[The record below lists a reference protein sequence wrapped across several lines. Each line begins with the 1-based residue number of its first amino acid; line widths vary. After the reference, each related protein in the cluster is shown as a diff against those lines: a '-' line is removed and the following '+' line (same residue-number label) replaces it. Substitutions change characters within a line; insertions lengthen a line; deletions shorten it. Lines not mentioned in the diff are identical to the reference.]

1 MAAQSE
7 KRGGVSSM
15 ADALQQFLR
24 ASRLDRGM
32 AEHEVLAAWG
42 QVLGPVQAARAR
54 AVRFRDGELLVEV
67 ASAPLL
73 QELTNFTGE
82 GHRRAV
88 NRRLGAE
95 RIRRVT
101 FQPRR

>member
-1 MAAQSE
+1 MATQSE

-15 ADALQQFLR
+15 ADAVQQFLR
-24 ASRLDRGM
+24 TSRLDRRLV
-32 AEHEVLAAWG
+32 EHEVLAAWG
-42 QVLGPVQAARAR
+42 QALGPAQAARAR

-73 QELTNFTGE
+73 QELTTFTGE

-95 RIRRVT
+95 HIQRVT